1 MKFFFDSNI
10 LIYANSE
17 DHRRQKAIDL
27 LSYRGVISI
36 QVLNECANILRR
48 KLRKNWEEIED
59 ILNDVRTIATDIIPL
74 NLELHQAALK
84 IATEINVSFYDALII
99 AAAQISKC
107 STLYSEDMQH
117 GQKIGALTIINPF
130 I

>member
-1 MKFFFDSNI
+1 MRVFFDSNI

-17 DHRRQKAIDL
+17 DHRRKKAIEV
-27 LSYRGVISI
+27 LSQRGIISV
-36 QVLNECANILRR
+36 QVLNECANVFRN
-48 KLRKNWEEIED
+48 KLRKNWDEIEE
-59 ILNDVRTIATDIIPL
+59 ILNDVRAIATDIIPL

-84 IATEINVSFYDALII
+84 IASEIRVSFYDALII

-107 STLYSEDMQH
+107 SHLYSEDMQH
-117 GQKIGALTIINPF
+117 GLKIRTLTIINPF

>member
-84 IATEINVSFYDALII
+84 ISTEINVSFYDALII

>member
-17 DHRRQKAIDL
+17 DHCRQKAIDL

-84 IATEINVSFYDALII
+84 ISTEINVSFYDALII

>member
-17 DHRRQKAIDL
+17 DRRRQKAIDL
-27 LSYRGVISI
+27 LSYRGVISV
-36 QVLNECANILRR
+36 QVLNECANVLRR

-59 ILNDVRTIATDIIPL
+59 ILNDVRAIATDIIPL

-117 GQKIGALTIINPF
+117 GLKVGNLTIINPF
-130 I
+130 L